1 MRRSVISGPIK
12 ALLPVM
18 LAALF
23 FYGCA
28 RKPPATAETETDSAQ
43 SASTPRPSPKTP
55 FEQDVQYVR
64 DGQFTY
70 IMVFSRKDG
79 GVFDKDDVDYLKAN
93 SPGQTN
99 QWVRTDDGRRVIAG
113 TNFEFTPE
121 NLDALRKR
129 FNVEDYGS
137 GK

>member
-1 MRRSVISGPIK
+1 MRRSVIPGPIK
-12 ALLPVM
+12 ALLPIM

-23 FYGCA
+23 FYGCT
-28 RKPPATAETETDSAQ
+28 RKPPAPEVAGTGNAQ
-43 SASTPRPSPKTP
+43 SASTPAPSPRTP

-79 GVFDKDDVDYLKAN
+79 GVFDKEDVNYLKAN

-99 QWVRTDDGRRVIAG
+99 QWLKTDEGRRVIAG

-121 NLDALRKR
+121 NLDALRQR

>member
-1 MRRSVISGPIK
+1 M
-12 ALLPVM
+12 LLATV
-18 LAALF
+18 LAAALF
-23 FYGCA
+23 YGCGRSSTQSTDETKAA
-28 RKPPATAETETDSAQ
+28 RPGTQK
-43 SASTPRPSPKTP
+43 PSPKTP

-70 IMVFSRKDG
+70 ILVFSRKDG
-79 GVFDKDDVDYLKAN
+79 GVFDKGDVDYLKAN
-93 SPGQTN
+93 SPKETN
-99 QWVRTDDGRRVIAG
+99 QWVKTEEGHRVIAG
-113 TNFEFTPE
+113 TNFEFTTE